1 MTVCGHRRVVVFYEP
16 DLGSIKGKPVRF
28 KTGHVKIDVI
38 VLLPD
43 VILEL
48 YGSITLFVDILFVDN
63 LIFVG
68 IVSRKVNFITATQ
81 IESRKHIEIFPII
94 MKIIMLCRARGF
106 KTKFLLID
114 GEFAAMKLKSL
125 EQGVLLNGTAANA
138 NVPENKL
145 LFRTVKERERHS

>member
-1 MTVCGHRRVVVFYEP
+1 MRAQKGSSIYEP

-28 KTGHVKIDVI
+28 KTCHVKIDVI
-38 VLLPD
+38 VLLPA

-48 YGSITLFVDILFVDN
+48 YGSITLFVDIFFVDN

-81 IESRKHIEIFPII
+81 IESRKHKEIFPII
-94 MKIIMLCRARGF
+94 MKIIILCLARGF

-125 EQGVLLNGTAANA
+125 EQGVLLNGKAANETVTK
-138 NVPENKL
+138 NEW
-145 LFRTVKERERHS
+145 LFRTVKEIEA